1 MKKFALF
8 ALATM
13 TLGLFSCENPDL
25 ETPEEQPRVE
35 LELKATGNNS
45 VTFEVETENAKSA
58 RYMVLGNEENAPTL
72 ETILAEGVEITL
84 NEDGEA
90 VVVAEGLQPETSY
103 KVVAAVKNVNKTA
116 GSNTLYVTTLSLA
129 DLVVSAEIV
138 QVDHEKMNFRVTST
152 NAEKIS
158 YVVMLASKETPSVSY
173 VLLNGEPVEVG
184 TKESIEV
191 TGLECSSAYK
201 LVIAAEGAGQTT
213 MAEPIPF
220 NTLDDPNLVI
230 SHEYTRARGMKY
242 GSSCYMMFSYEDAN
256 EADNFAYN
264 EKTLCLDFYTDAD
277 RNYLTEGTYVVKEA
291 NDPGCISSLRYSTY
305 GYDNGVLL
313 KSGEAVVTIDPETKA
328 YTFDIDLFLK
338 DGRHLKATYTGDV
351 DGMPVVDIITV
362 NAKFNTASATTADN
376 GKNWTLNFADADG
389 NSASFNLCNAFQTSY
404 IVNNVYVINTST
416 ESEEVNP
423 DVVAPGQFDAATS
436 TFTVAG
442 QEPTQFLT
450 GTLTVD
456 INWDEQKYM
465 VTFYGSLD
473 GNYVIEADY
482 QGSIEGVSLA
492 PSDDVIDVMLT
503 SATARAYES
512 NTNWYIEFAK
522 TDNGVE
528 KYRLVL
534 DAFCPA
540 SEYLPAGYYKLN
552 VSDEGR
558 YLGSDATSLRVAGE
572 GQYSALDA
580 GASVTIDME
589 KKTYTFDISFKVQ
602 DGRTFKLAYV
612 GEVEG
617 MPIVETQ
624 EVPDDIAWTTFVAKK
639 WYSDNWNLSVK
650 SADAAYAMDFDLRTG
665 DSSANYITS
674 GVYTLGEEGQY
685 IDGNYSKFNGNSKA
699 YKEATLNVT
708 YNEADKTYDISFDVI
723 LHDGRNFTGAYS
735 GAVEGSPAE

>member
-1 MKKFALF
+1 MKKLALL

-13 TLGLFSCENPDL
+13 TFGLFSCQPENL

-72 ETILAEGVEITL
+72 ETILAEGAEITL
-84 NEDGEA
+84 NEEGEA

-103 KVVAAVKNVNKTA
+103 KIVAAVKNVTKTA
-116 GSNTLYVTTLSLA
+116 GSNTLYVQTLSLA

-138 QVDHEKMNFRVTST
+138 QVDHEKMNFRVNSA

-173 VLLNGEPVEVG
+173 VLLNGESVEVG

-201 LVIAAEGAGQTT
+201 LIVAAEGAGQTT

-264 EKTLCLDFYTDAD
+264 EETLCLDFYTDA
-277 RNYLTEGTYVVKEA
+277 NKSYLTEGTYIVKEA

-305 GYDNGVLL
+305 GYDNGILL

-328 YTFDIDLFLK
+328 YSFAIDLFLK
-338 DGRHLKATYTGDV
+338 DGRHLKASYVGDV
-351 DGMPVVDIITV
+351 DGMPVVDVITV
-362 NAKFNTASATTADN
+362 NTKFNSASATTADN

-389 NSASFNLCNAFQTSY
+389 NKASFNLCNAFQASY
-404 IVNNVYVINTST
+404 IVNNSYVINTST
-416 ESEEVNP
+416 EGEEVNP

-436 TFTVAG
+436 TFTIAG
-442 QEPTQFLT
+442 QEAAQFLT
-450 GTLTVD
+450 GTLHLD
-456 INWDEQKYM
+456 IDWETQKYM
-465 VTFYGSLD
+465 MTLYATLP
-473 GNYVIEADY
+473 GNYVVEAEY
-482 QGSIEGVSLA
+482 QGAIEGVSLA
-492 PSDDVIDVMLT
+492 PSDDIIDVMLT
-503 SATARAYES
+503 SASARAYES
-512 NTNWYIEFAK
+512 NTNWYIEFAQ

-534 DAFCPA
+534 DVFCPA
-540 SEYLPAGYYKLN
+540 SEYLPAGYYKMN
-552 VSDEGR
+552 VSEDGR
-558 YLGSDATSLRVAGE
+558 YLGGDATSLRVAGE
-572 GQYSALDA
+572 GQYAAVDA
-580 GASVTIDME
+580 GASVSIDME
-589 KKTYTFDISFKVQ
+589 QKTYTFDISFKVQ

-612 GEVEG
+612 GEVDG

-639 WYSDNWNLSVK
+639 WYSDNWNLTVK
-650 SADAAYAMDFDLRTG
+650 SADEAFIMDFDLRTG
-665 DSSANYITS
+665 NSDVNYISS
-674 GVYTLGEEGQY
+674 GVYVIGESGQY
-685 IDGNYSKFNGNSKA
+685 IDANYSKFNGNSKA
-699 YKEATLNVT
+699 FKDATLNVT
-708 YNEADKTYDISFDVI
+708 YNEADKTYDISFDVT
-723 LHDGRNFTGAYS
+723 LHDGRNFTGSYS
-735 GAVEGSPAE
+735 GAVQGSPAE

>member
-1 MKKFALF
+1 MKKLALL
-8 ALATM
+8 ALATL
-13 TLGLFSCENPDL
+13 TFGLFSCQPEDL
-25 ETPEEQPRVE
+25 GTPEEQPRVE

-84 NEDGEA
+84 DEEGEA
-90 VVVAEGLQPETSY
+90 VVVAEGLEPETSY
-103 KVVAAVKNVNKTA
+103 KIVAAVKNVTKTA
-116 GSNTLYVTTLSLA
+116 GSNTLYVETLSLA

-138 QVDHEKMNFRVTST
+138 QVDHEKMNFRVTSA

-173 VLLNGEPVEVG
+173 VLLNGESVEVG
-184 TKESIEV
+184 TKESVEV
-191 TGLECSSAYK
+191 TGLDCSTEYK
-201 LVIAAEGAGQTT
+201 LIIAAEGAGQTY

-220 NTLDDPNLVI
+220 NTLDDPDLVI
-230 SHEYTRARGMKY
+230 THNYTRARGMKY

-264 EKTLCLDFYTDAD
+264 EKTLCLDFYTDTEKS
-277 RNYLTEGTYVVKEA
+277 YLAEGTYVVKEA

-338 DGRHLKATYTGDV
+338 DGRHLKATYTGNV
-351 DGMPVVDIITV
+351 DGMPVIDIITV

-376 GKNWTLNFADADG
+376 GKNWTLNFADAEG
-389 NSASFNLCNAFQTSY
+389 NKASFNLCNAFQASY
-404 IVNNVYVINTST
+404 IVNNVYIINTST
-416 ESEEVNP
+416 ESEDVNP

-442 QEPTQFLT
+442 EEATQLLT

-456 INWDEQKYM
+456 INWDNQTYM
-465 VTFYGSLD
+465 VTFYGSLE
-473 GNYVIEADY
+473 GNYEIEAEY
-482 QGSIEGVSLA
+482 EGAIEGVSLA
-492 PSDDVIDVMLT
+492 PSDDVVDVMLT

-512 NTNWYIEFAK
+512 NTNWYLEFAQ

-552 VSDEGR
+552 VSEDGR
-558 YLGSDATSLRVAGE
+558 YLGGDATSLRVAGE
-572 GQYSALDA
+572 GQYYAVDA
-580 GASVTIDME
+580 TASVAIDME
-589 KKTYTFDISFKVQ
+589 KKTYTFDITFKVE

-612 GEVEG
+612 GEVDG
-617 MPIVETQ
+617 MPIVDPQ
-624 EVPDDIAWTTFVAKK
+624 ESPDDLEWTTFEAKK
-639 WYSDNWNLSVK
+639 WYSDNWNLTVK
-650 SADAAYAMDFDLRTG
+650 SADGNYVMDFDLRTG
-665 DSSANYITS
+665 DSSANYITT
-674 GVYTLGEEGQY
+674 GVYTIGESGQY
-685 IDGNYSKFNGNSKA
+685 IDVNYSKFNGNSKA
-699 YKEATLNVT
+699 FKEATLNMT
-708 YNEADKTYDISFDVI
+708 YNEADKTYDISFDVT
-723 LHDGRNFTGAYS
+723 LHDGRNFTGSYS
-735 GAVEGSPAE
+735 GAVKGSPAE